1 MTYQNV
7 FKRKEV
13 KYLLSHDQYQGLLE
27 KFNGHMELD
36 QYGKH
41 IISNIYYDTETWYLA
56 RLSLSKPKY
65 KEKIRMRS
73 YGIPT
78 KRDEVFLEMKK
89 KFKGIVYKRRAT
101 MPLRQAEQFLEH
113 RLTVQY
119 PCQII
124 QEFNY
129 LLECYPD
136 LRPAMYISYERMA
149 YFCPDDSNV
158 RITFDDN
165 ILYRTEE
172 LNLSYGRYGKEILP
186 EGKILMEVKIGGG
199 MPLWLV
205 DAFTELRI
213 FPAKYSKFSTGYK
226 DFLSRQVEPE
236 QVRVSDHNESLKR
249 IEMECIA

>member
-113 RLTVQY
+113 RLTV
-119 PCQII
+119 
-124 QEFNY
+124 
-129 LLECYPD
+129 
-136 LRPAMYISYERMA
+136 
-149 YFCPDDSNV
+149 
-158 RITFDDN
+158 
-165 ILYRTEE
+165 
-172 LNLSYGRYGKEILP
+172 
-186 EGKILMEVKIGGG
+186 
-199 MPLWLV
+199 
-205 DAFTELRI
+205 
-213 FPAKYSKFSTGYK
+213 
-226 DFLSRQVEPE
+226 
-236 QVRVSDHNESLKR
+236 
-249 IEMECIA
+249 